1 MTVQDSPRLAQARAA
16 HQDALKRMHDAA
28 NEYENLPDG
37 TSDEDA
43 EKASQEFDTA
53 QAETER
59 AKSDV
64 DKLERVA
71 RARADAP
78 LPVDSSPEEKRHAGE
93 VTTKEPLTY
102 RKDNAMSQHYF
113 RDLAKSDRGDHKAAE
128 RIQRHGREVEAERRD
143 ITRVDGAGGEF
154 VPPLWLIDKY
164 FDIARPARTTA
175 DLVSKMDLPG
185 GTDSINIPRVT
196 TGAAVAIQA
205 SDNANINEVD
215 MVTATVNA
223 PVRTI
228 AGQEDVAMQLL
239 DQSPIAFD
247 QIVFKNLA
255 TSYAQQL
262 DLQVLAGAGTL
273 GTLLGIQTTV
283 GITSVTYVDLSP
295 TVPELYSKLAGAIN
309 SVQTTRFLPPTAWV
323 MHPRRW
329 YWMIAAL
336 DSQSRPLVVPM
347 AGPAQA
353 FNAIGTGTEN
363 KAEGMVGYL
372 LGLPVFVDP
381 SISIVQGA
389 GTEDSIILARFDDA
403 ILFEGQPRTRV
414 MFEIGSQ
421 TLTARFQLYNYVAF
435 TAGGYPGGIAVVTGT
450 GLIAPT
456 F

>member
-1 MTVQDSPRLAQARAA
+1 
-16 HQDALKRMHDAA
+16 MHDAA

-205 SDNANINEVD
+205 ADNANINEVD

-255 TSYAQQL
+255 TSYAQQPRPAGSRRGGHARHAARHPNDGGHHVGYVRRPL
-262 DLQVLAGAGTL
+262 ADGAGA
-273 GTLLGIQTTV
+273 LLEARRCDQQRADDAVPAADGV
-283 GITSVTYVDLSP
+283 GHAS
-295 TVPELYSKLAGAIN
+295 
-309 SVQTTRFLPPTAWV
+309 
-323 MHPRRW
+323 
-329 YWMIAAL
+329 AAL
-336 DSQSRPLVVPM
+336 VLDDRRARLS
-347 AGPAQA
+347 
-353 FNAIGTGTEN
+353 E
-363 KAEGMVGYL
+363 
-372 LGLPVFVDP
+372 P
-381 SISIVQGA
+381 SACRSDG
-389 GTEDSIILARFDDA
+389 
-403 ILFEGQPRTRV
+403 RTR
-414 MFEIGSQ
+414 
-421 TLTARFQLYNYVAF
+421 
-435 TAGGYPGGIAVVTGT
+435 AGVQRDRHWHRKQG
-450 GLIAPT
+450 
-456 F
+456 